1 MMPGK
6 GITSTEAARGFSELL
21 NGIRYRGER
30 YTILRGG
37 KPVATMGPVEG
48 AAVARTL
55 GEIPGLLR
63 SLPRVDPK
71 DTTFGADVAEASRVQ
86 PPLPATHPWE

>member
-1 MMPGK
+1 MMPGT

-30 YTILRGG
+30 YIILRGG

-63 SLPRVDPK
+63 NLPRIDPE
-71 DTTFGADVAEASRVQ
+71 DTAFGADVAEACRIQ
-86 PPLPATHPWE
+86 PPLPATAPWD